1 LAVSFAAGDDRSMV
15 TSPSGARPGAPTER
29 RRTRSLYAIEALQL
43 LFASARRRLRARALT
58 LGTVSGFLVAG
69 DGADLE
75 RVAELGADTDAGA
88 PPERRDDVA
97 TWRLLVG
104 ETEMLIT
111 SLGGAM
117 DPDLGD
123 GVRRILAPSL
133 VPV

>member
-1 LAVSFAAGDDRSMV
+1 MV
-15 TSPSGARPGAPTER
+15 TSER
-29 RRTRSLYAIEALQL
+29 RRTRSLYPVEALQL

-69 DGADLE
+69 DGEELQH
-75 RVAELGADTDAGA
+75 VAELGADAEAGA
-88 PPERRDDVA
+88 PSKDPVA

-117 DPDLGD
+117 DPDLGA
-123 GVRRILAPSL
+123 GVRRILGRHVSAAL
-133 VPV
+133 